1 MYDLR
6 CPGSIQFRTR
16 LERKL
21 RPMLSP
27 TPLDLLRV
35 LAYRLCDYFQSQ
47 QSQILSPGS
56 SPED

>member
-27 TPLDLLRV
+27 TPLDPLRV
-35 LAYRLCDYFQSQ
+35 LAYRLCDYFSH
-47 QSQILSPGS
+47 SNHRF
-56 SPED
+56 